1 MALVMDLEGI
11 GQDMKSIPIYAE
23 SDIPKVKLSPKLLD
37 FGDIFLRYQ
46 ETKEIELINERY
58 HFKLYY

>member
-46 ETKEIELINERY
+46 ETKEIELINER
-58 HFKLYY
+58 